1 MTVLRWKRPWL
12 NIDKRML
19 NSKNNA
25 SMVTEISCD
34 EISEQYQGNEEL
46 TVLNTN

>member
-1 MTVLRWKRPWL
+1 MAPAKKMTVLRWKRPWL
-12 NIDKRML
+12 SVEKCML

-34 EISEQYQGNEEL
+34 
-46 TVLNTN
+46 